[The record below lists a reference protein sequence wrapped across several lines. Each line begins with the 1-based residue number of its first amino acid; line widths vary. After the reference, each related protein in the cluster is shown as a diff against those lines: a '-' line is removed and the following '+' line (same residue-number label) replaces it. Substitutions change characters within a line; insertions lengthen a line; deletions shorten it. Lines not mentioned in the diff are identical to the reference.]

1 MAFAQS
7 KYLSL
12 LTQSRDAAIEKV
24 VDIYQAHLLT
34 RPTVC
39 LVTTPLSPGLHP
51 YMHCSQWLSY
61 KSQSYLCHSQGP
73 MMRYFSISSATLCRV
88 KAFLL
93 RRDTISGGGGPP
105 PPQLQPVQPQSEAN
119 RNVMVVVVY
128 TTITYTTCLQE
139 VVRGNSDLA
148 QTCKPSQDIQE
159 KFSIIQ
165 VLVFY
170 IRS

>member
-1 MAFAQS
+1 MQPSRRWLTFIRLISSRVQQS
-7 KYLSL
+7 AWL
-12 LTQSRDAAIEKV
+12 Q
-24 VDIYQAHLLT
+24 H
-34 RPTVC
+34 PG
-39 LVTTPLSPGLHP
+39 SPGLHP

>member
-1 MAFAQS
+1 MPTTQKTFANHVWLLKDCHQWPTRERMAFAQS

-12 LTQSRDAAIEKV
+12 LTQSRDAAIERV
-24 VDIYQAHLLT
+24 VDIYRAHLLT

-51 YMHCSQWLSY
+51 YMHCSQWRSY

-73 MMRYFSISSATLCRV
+73 MRYFSISSATLGRV

-105 PPQLQPVQPQSEAN
+105 PPQLQPVQLQSGAN
-119 RNVMVVVVY
+119 RHVVVVVVY
-128 TTITYTTCLQE
+128 TTITYTTCL
-139 VVRGNSDLA
+139 
-148 QTCKPSQDIQE
+148 
-159 KFSIIQ
+159 
-165 VLVFY
+165 
-170 IRS
+170 